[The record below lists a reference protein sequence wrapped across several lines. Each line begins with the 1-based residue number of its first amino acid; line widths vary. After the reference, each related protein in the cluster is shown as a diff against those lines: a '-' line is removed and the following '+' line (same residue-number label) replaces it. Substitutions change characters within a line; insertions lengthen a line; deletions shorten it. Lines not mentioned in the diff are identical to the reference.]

1 MSAKLGFVLPVRMN
15 FKGSDLALGN
25 RLIVIA
31 KKHEMSASK
40 VAILALY
47 VGLQVVDENLRGLK
61 LDMEAA
67 GFALTAAGEKRLK
80 ELER

>member
-1 MSAKLGFVLPVRMN
+1 MSAKIGFVLPVRMN

-25 RLIVIA
+25 RLITLS

-47 VGLQVVDENLRGLK
+47 VGLQVVDENLSGIK

-67 GFALTAAGEKRLK
+67 GFSLTEKGRK
-80 ELER
+80 S